1 MGWSWTCTEIEEVA
15 SGITKN
21 LHVTVRLPPS
31 NTEYA
36 TTGSFLKLFEQHRNF
51 PLSKQLNENDT

>member
-1 MGWSWTCTEIEEVA
+1 MHEIEEMA

-21 LHVTVRLPPS
+21 LHVTVRLRPS

-36 TTGSFLKLFEQHRNF
+36 TTGSFLKLLEQHRNF